1 MARITQLVLDVLKPH
16 DPPVT
21 TFARHLADQAQ
32 DLQVTV
38 EVIEID
44 DKTESLTVVLEG
56 EDIDLPA
63 INELIS
69 TLGASLHSIDRVC
82 AVSDTTDD

>member
-1 MARITQLVLDVLKPH
+1 
-16 DPPVT
+16 
-21 TFARHLADQAQ
+21 
-32 DLQVTV
+32 VTV